1 MSLQHYINVS
11 VSEICKVT
19 KCKISIQKH
28 GSFSVRIW
36 LLEGVRLIYILSA
49 ALKEKVTITFSDR
62 FDFDIRN
69 VDFHTLLA

>member
-1 MSLQHYINVS
+1 MSLQQYINVS

-19 KCKISIQKH
+19 KCQISIQKH
-28 GSFSVRIW
+28 GGFNGRIW
-36 LLEGVRLIYILSA
+36 LFEGVRLIYILSA

-62 FDFDIRN
+62 FDFEIRN